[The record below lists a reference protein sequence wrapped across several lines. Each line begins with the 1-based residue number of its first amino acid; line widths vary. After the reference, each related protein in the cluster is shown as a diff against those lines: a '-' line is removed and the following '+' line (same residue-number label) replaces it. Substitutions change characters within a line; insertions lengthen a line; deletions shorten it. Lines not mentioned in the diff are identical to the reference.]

1 MSANRLPPRVVS
13 APNLESAPRRS
24 GVLLALLAG
33 AALMVAYVE
42 TMLVPALPTLSSF
55 FGNAP
60 YTTVAWVVSA
70 YLLVGVST
78 IPLLS
83 KLGDIFGKRRVILLV
98 LALYTVAVGL
108 NGFTPQLASLLG
120 VSQANAIYLMIATRG
135 LQGVGIT
142 LFPLALSMV
151 GEELPRARVAP
162 AQGLIAA
169 MFAVGSSL
177 GLFAGAWLIQSFGW
191 EFAYRVVIPLAAA
204 LTGLAFVALPE
215 SRHRLQA
222 RLDVPGAT
230 LLGATMATFLLAL
243 SLAPDW
249 GWTDLSAFHLGGL
262 PWGVPELL
270 GLSGVLGFAFYLRET
285 RAPEPVI
292 LLSRF
297 RERGLGLSLV
307 IILLVGIAMF
317 IGFVTLTVLVETPVV
332 GLGRTLFDFGV
343 LSLPTTFSMLVAAP
357 FVGRGIA
364 RYGPRPLALLGS
376 GLASAGFLLLWASHT
391 NYLTVMVFAIPTFV
405 GLVCLIISITNLVV
419 LSARRGESGIQ
430 TGLVEMFQDLGSS
443 IGPIVVALVL
453 ASFTTHYNFPGV
465 GTGGSVA
472 LTLPSALGF
481 NLLFA
486 IGATITLAIG
496 GLVALLRDVPA
507 VESEDVLSQG
517 SRPVSPDALSP
528 SQT

>member
-1 MSANRLPPRVVS
+1 M
-13 APNLESAPRRS
+13 
-24 GVLLALLAG
+24 LALLAG

-55 FGNAP
+55 FGNVP

-98 LALYTVAVGL
+98 LGIYTIAVGL
-108 NGFTPQLASLLG
+108 NGFTPQLASFLG
-120 VSQANAIYLMIATRG
+120 VSRANAIYLMIATRG

-162 AQGLIAA
+162 AQGFIAA

-177 GLFAGAWLIQSFGW
+177 GLFAGAWLIQAFGW
-191 EFAYRVVIPLAAA
+191 EFAYRLVIPLAVV
-204 LTGLAFVALPE
+204 LTVLAFAALPE

-230 LLGATMATFLLAL
+230 LLGATMASFLLAL

-249 GWTDLSAFHLGGL
+249 GWTSVSAFRPGGVPL
-262 PWGVPELL
+262 GVPELL
-270 GLSGVLGFAFYLRET
+270 GLSLVLGLSFYFRE
-285 RAPEPVI
+285 RQAAEPVI
-292 LLSRF
+292 ILSRF
-297 RERGLGLSLV
+297 RDRGLGLSLV
-307 IILLVGIAMF
+307 VILLVGIAMF
-317 IGFVTLTVLVETPVV
+317 VGFVTLTVLVETPVV
-332 GLGRTLFDFGV
+332 GLGRSIFDFGV
-343 LSLPTTFSMLVAAP
+343 LSLPTTFSMLAAAP
-357 FVGRGIA
+357 LVGRGVA
-364 RYGPRPLALLGS
+364 RYGPQPMALLGS
-376 GLASAGFLLLWASHT
+376 GLSSAGFLLLLASHT
-391 NYLTVMVFAIPTFV
+391 TYLAVMVFAIPTFV
-405 GLVCLIISITNLVV
+405 GLVCLIIAITNLVV

-453 ASFTTHYNFPGV
+453 ASFTTRYSLPGV
-465 GTGGSVA
+465 GATGGGA

-486 IGATITLAIG
+486 IGATLTVTIG
-496 GLVALLRDVPA
+496 GLVALLQYLPTT
-507 VESEDVLSQG
+507 ESEEVPGQDP
-517 SRPVSPDALSP
+517 RPARAEAPYLP
-528 SQT
+528 QT